1 VISRLTEV
9 MSTTPGSGVT
19 EQLGPKPRKP
29 YRKPRPVEQMMIA
42 EVAFNYCAGRWIR
55 FYYIPARR
63 PDGYAVAM
71 YKLADWQPVTPRAF

>member
-1 VISRLTEV
+1 
-9 MSTTPGSGVT
+9 
-19 EQLGPKPRKP
+19 
-29 YRKPRPVEQMMIA
+29 MIA